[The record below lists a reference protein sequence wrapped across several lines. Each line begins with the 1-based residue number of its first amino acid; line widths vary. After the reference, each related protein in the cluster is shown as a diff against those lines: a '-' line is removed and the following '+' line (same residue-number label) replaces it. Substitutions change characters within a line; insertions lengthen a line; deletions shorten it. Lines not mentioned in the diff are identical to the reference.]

1 MCRSVPTLYLGLS
14 TLPTAA
20 PQTIVWW
27 PTARGRRSGDIFPT
41 RTTSTVTATVVIVQ
55 RKRVRLPLQD
65 FTYRSLEVA
74 GSLNAQMLQLVNITR
89 LTAARLTPV
98 RLQRAATRV
107 KASVTLVLIV
117 MATSVLWRRVL
128 LRRPV
133 FT

>member
-41 RTTSTVTATVVIVQ
+41 RTTSTVVIVQ
-55 RKRVRLPLQD
+55 RKSVRLPLQD

-107 KASVTLVLIV
+107 KASATLVLIV